1 MTSES
6 MSGSPM
12 EDPWADA
19 ATTSESG
26 PAAMFRLVPG
36 GLDDATEAMAGAMRA
51 VRTSVGQAP
60 DDGLIVGASI
70 ASGVALGL
78 LIGGG
83 PRLLTAGAVLT
94 AVSLGASLVQRHPRR
109 YGTRARAISQA

>member
-6 MSGSPM
+6 MASAPT
-12 EDPWADA
+12 EDPWAE
-19 ATTSESG
+19 TSASTAG
-26 PAAMFRLVPG
+26 GQLGMFRIMPG
-36 GLDDATEAMAGAMRA
+36 GLDDATEAMADAVRA
-51 VRTSVGQAP
+51 VRSTVRQAP

-70 ASGVALGL
+70 ASGMALGL

-83 PRLLTAGAVLT
+83 PRILTAGALLA

-109 YGTRARAISQA
+109 YGTRAGSLG

>member
-1 MTSES
+1 MTTES
-6 MSGSPM
+6 VTGPA

-19 ATTSESG
+19 AATGSETPG
-26 PAAMFRLVPG
+26 LFRLVPG

-51 VRTSVGQAP
+51 VQSTVQRAP

-70 ASGVALGL
+70 ASGVAIGL
-78 LIGGG
+78 LISGA
-83 PRLLTAGAVLT
+83 PRVVTAGAVIT

-109 YGTRARAISQA
+109 YGMRARGLGQA